1 MSRIS
6 EYTPVT
12 SGSSAASGDIM
23 VLVDVS
29 DTSGGTAGTTKN
41 ATISHLAST
50 FFTLGLGA
58 GISALP
64 TMGATGIAYA
74 VGISGSTPY
83 KVPRADLVF
92 DKEELFIA
100 AEAEGT
106 LTTTDP
112 GDYFIVY
119 DDSSTAGHKVKKI
132 SASFLDKTIEDFFD
146 EAALAGSLTAS
157 TTTTAGSVSESDWY
171 IIYDAD
177 TNTVKKILKS
187 DTVNLSLAIA
197 ALSNSPPDPV
207 ISTDYIPVYS
217 TTGLAYQT
225 AIVDVFN
232 TGYNTIYKGLTS
244 STHPIA
250 VIPAAGTTA
259 TAYSWVTVG
268 GTTGTSTRNAR
279 STIKSGTGSI
289 EFTTAGTGALY
300 VESAASSTAGLL
312 RGSYAVDLQLHKV
325 LATNIAQGDYSAL
338 LGGINNSASGT
349 YSAVVGGSGGL
360 AGAAGAIILGGFHNS
375 ATAAYSAVVGGATC
389 HTSGIGSIIMGAS
402 GCAVAA
408 AGVNSG
414 IIASDDSYV
423 LAPFSVVAG
432 GSRHIV
438 SAAATNSAILGGDQN
453 NTVGNYAA
461 IVGGS
466 SHVAS
471 GLSSVV
477 IGGNFNQATND
488 YAAVM
493 GGNSHI
499 ASGAKSAIV
508 GGYDHSAAADRS
520 IVLGGDAN
528 YTLAGAINSVVL
540 GGAGNNTAATAINS
554 VVLGG
559 TGQAV
564 SRENTAHA
572 VNLHGQRAFSMGTT
586 AEIGTAASRNDVE
599 YTAPVIIRNASSGL
613 LTITGVTGG
622 WDGRQITFI
631 QHGAVAATLVLANA
645 SASSAAANRF
655 YNCTGVDMTITGT
668 GSSQYTYS
676 SAAPGWIQTGFAA

>member
-23 VLVDVS
+23 LLVDVS

-132 SASFLDKTIEDFFD
+132 SASFLEKTIEDFFD

-171 IIYDAD
+171 IIYDAS
-177 TNTVKKILKS
+177 TSTVKKILKS
-187 DTVNLSLAIA
+187 DTVNLSLAIN
-197 ALSNSPPDPV
+197 ALSASPPTALIP
-207 ISTDYIPVYS
+207 TDYVPVYS
-217 TTGLAYQT
+217 ATGLAYKT
-225 AIVDVFN
+225 EVSTVFN
-232 TGYNTIYKGLTS
+232 TGYTTIYKGLTS

-250 VIPAAGTTA
+250 VIPASGTTA

-268 GTTGTSTRNAR
+268 GTTGTATRNAR
-279 STIKSGTGSI
+279 TTVKSGTGSI
-289 EFTTAGTGALY
+289 EFTTSGTGALY
-300 VESAASSTAGLL
+300 AESAASSTAGLL
-312 RGSYAVDLQLHKV
+312 RGSYAVDLQLAKTS
-325 LATNIAQGDYSAL
+325 ATCIAQGAYSAL
-338 LGGINNSASGT
+338 LGGYNNVASGSYAVVLGGSGGT
-349 YSAVVGGSGGL
+349 AGSTGVAILGGLNNYATGAYSAIVAGATSTVISDYSVVVGGGGNNVRQANSAVVGGFNNL
-360 AGAAGAIILGGFHNS
+360 ILS
-375 ATAAYSAVVGGATC
+375 QYS
-389 HTSGIGSIIMGAS
+389 
-402 GCAVAA
+402 
-408 AGVNSG
+408 
-414 IIASDDSYV
+414 
-423 LAPFSVVAG
+423 
-432 GSRHIV
+432 
-438 SAAATNSAILGGDQN
+438 
-453 NTVGNYAA
+453 A
-461 IVGGS
+461 IVGGVANQCTTGADYS
-466 SHVAS
+466 SILGGANNQTFGDNNIVAGGENNIAS
-471 GLSSVV
+471 GLDSAVLGGSVNQSSGDYSG
-477 IGGNFNQATND
+477 ILGGSSHLTPGTR
-488 YAAVM
+488 AAV
-493 GGNSHI
+493 
-499 ASGAKSAIV
+499 V

-520 IVLGGDAN
+520 VILGGDAN
-528 YTLAGAINSVVL
+528 YTLVGAINSAVL
-540 GGAGNNTAATAINS
+540 GGAGNNTEASAINS

-572 VNLHGQRAFSMGTT
+572 VNLHAARAFSLSTT
-586 AEIGTAASRNDVE
+586 AEAAGAATVNNAV
-599 YTAPVIIRNASSGL
+599 YTQPVITRNATATL
-613 LTITGVTGG
+613 LTITGITGG
-622 WDGRQITFI
+622 WDGRQITFL
-631 QHGAVAATLVLANA
+631 QFGLAGTLTFANN
-645 SASSAAANRF
+645 SASSAAGNRL
-655 YNCTGVDMTITGT
+655 YTATAADVTITGT
-668 GSSQYTYS
+668 GAAQFIYS
-676 SAAPGWIQTGFAA
+676 SVAAGWIQAYSTP